1 MKTRF
6 LVLVM
11 LMALIGVFSGA
22 VLAQNEETYISENG
36 LFSVPVPAGW
46 TLEEDADGVVS
57 ITSPDGGIV
66 FYMYTVDGLALNEE
80 NLLAEWQRFEPEFAY
95 EPAVIQDE
103 FSEAELEGLD
113 DVFFIQYDG
122 GQTELIQGVLQ
133 SLDGVTY
140 VLLIRG
146 EITELQRLGGPV
158 NVIATGYKI
167 LGLEET
173 DLSGVE
179 RLPVTDEVI
188 AELEPF
194 IELALELAEI
204 PGASLAIIDGD
215 DIVYANGFGVIEQG
229 NATPVNAQTLMPIAS
244 TTKTMTTMAMATLV
258 DEGLITW
265 DEPVVDILPNFAVA
279 DPEITQTLTVSN
291 LVCAC
296 SGVPRRDLE
305 LIFNYEELT
314 AEDVMESLATFEFFS
329 DFGEAFQYSN
339 QMVAAG
345 GYAAAVA
352 DGAEYGDLY
361 NGYVDMMQ
369 RRILDPI
376 GMDSSTF
383 DFDAA
388 VARGNY
394 ALPHGSNLDGDFIPI
409 PLADEAWVEVIAP
422 AGGLWSNVEDM
433 GRYVI
438 TALNR
443 GVTPEGERIVSEENL
458 LVTWTPQV
466 SISANDSYGLGWIIS
481 TSDGLQVLS
490 HDGNLI
496 GYSSTMIFLPEADL
510 GFVMLS
516 NGRATNGIHSAV
528 FERLMEILFEQD
540 PRIESLLRDQ
550 FAEDAESTPEAEV
563 TEVTNEPA
571 PDISGFVGDYTNDV
585 LGDVSILEENGD
597 YYIDAG
603 EWRSLLSPQF
613 DDDGV
618 FDSFYFFDPPLT
630 GVPME
635 FVTNDDGT
643 LQLNVGVGL
652 VLYTFTPAE

>member
-1 MKTRF
+1 MKTRLF
-6 LVLVM
+6 ALLMLVILGG
-11 LMALIGVFSGA
+11 LMAGTVA
-22 VLAQNEETYISENG
+22 AQNEETYTSENG

-46 TLEEDADGVVS
+46 TVEEDADGVVT
-57 ITSPDGGIV
+57 ITSPDEGIV
-66 FYMYTVDGLALNEE
+66 FHMYTIDAVELNQE
-80 NLLAEWQRFEPEFAY
+80 NLLAEWQKFYPDFDY
-95 EPAVIQDE
+95 ETQVVQDE
-103 FSEAELEGLD
+103 FSEAQLAGLD
-113 DVFFIQYDG
+113 AAFFIQYDG
-122 GQTELIQGVLQ
+122 GQTELLQGVLQ
-133 SLDGVTY
+133 NLDGVTY

-146 EITELQRLGGPV
+146 EITELQRRSGPT
-158 NVIATGYKI
+158 NVIASGYKI
-167 LGLEET
+167 LGLEQT
-173 DLSGVE
+173 DLSGID

-194 IELALELAEI
+194 IEHALELADI
-204 PGASLAIIDGD
+204 TGASIAIIDGD
-215 DIVYANGFGVIEQG
+215 QIVYENGFGVVEQG
-229 NATPVNAQTLMPIAS
+229 SDVPVTPQTLMPIAS

-258 DEGLITW
+258 DDGLLAW
-265 DEPVVDILPNFAVA
+265 DEPVIDILPSFAVA

-305 LIFNYEELT
+305 LIFNYDELT
-314 AEDVMESLATFEFFS
+314 PQDVMESLSTFEFFT

-345 GYAAAVA
+345 GYVAALA
-352 DGAEYGDLY
+352 DGAQYDDLN
-361 NGYVDMMQ
+361 NGYFDMMH

-383 DFDAA
+383 NFDEA
-388 VARGNY
+388 VASGDY
-394 ALPHGSNLDGDFIPI
+394 ALPNGVNLDGEVVPI
-409 PLADEAWVEVIAP
+409 PLDYESWIDIIAP

-481 TSDGLQVLS
+481 ESDGLQVLS

-516 NGRATNGIHSAV
+516 NGRATNGIHSAI
-528 FERLMEILFEQD
+528 FSRLNEILFQQE
-540 PRIESLLRDQ
+540 PRIETLLDEQ
-550 FAEDAESTPEAEV
+550 YAEDDEATPEAEV
-563 TEVTNEPA
+563 TDEPA
-571 PDISGFVGDYTNDV
+571 PDISAFVGDYTNDV
-585 LGDVSILEENGD
+585 LGDITIYEEDGD
-597 YYIDAG
+597 YYLDVG
-603 EWRSLLSPQF
+603 EWQSLLSPQF
-613 DDDGV
+613 NDNGV
-618 FDSFYFFDPPLT
+618 FDSFYFYDPPLT
-630 GVPME
+630 GLPVA
-635 FVTNDDGT
+635 FNTADDGT
-643 LQLNVGVGL
+643 LEVEVGVGL
-652 VLYTFTPAE
+652 VSYTFTPVE